1 MADRSGGSERRV
13 SVERVIAA
21 PAARIFDLLADPA
34 RHHEIDG
41 SDSVVAP
48 RGDAPERLALGAR
61 FGMSMRQGVPYPV
74 TNEVVEFEE
83 GRLIAWRH
91 LGHHVWRYELEPVDD
106 GAATIVTE
114 TWDYG
119 PSMWP
124 NVFVE
129 RSGWDKGHRRDMEKT
144 LERLEAVLLQGV

>member
-1 MADRSGGSERRV
+1 MAEEKTVRV
-13 SVERVIAA
+13 SRRIDA
-21 PAARIFDLLADPA
+21 PPEKVFAILSDAS
-34 RHHEIDG
+34 RHPEIDG
-41 SDSVVAP
+41 SGTVKSIVDP
-48 RGDAPERLALGAR
+48 KPLRLGDTFSAN
-61 FGMSMRQGVPYPV
+61 MRIGFPYRV
-74 TNEVVEFEE
+74 KNRVIEFEE
-83 GRLIAWRH
+83 NRRIAWRH
-91 LGHHVWRYELEPVDD
+91 IGRHIWRYELEPVDD